1 MFWQKGV
8 FTAVLAGLVC
18 AASGDDG
25 KAELDRLRAENRRL
39 RLELDRLRAA
49 RSAQDRDLLK
59 FRTWLAAAADSGK
72 IQTASDREVR
82 LLAILSEMVR
92 RGSRLA
98 VQVSSVERS
107 FRDLLKEFPIGPARQ
122 ARLLL
127 QLEQLERCAMQVSA
141 IAAVAESEEDPA
153 AFREATVLAVN
164 RELETAVLSVGT
176 VHGVFPGL
184 IYQDRGGSGQSLRI
198 VSVRPWVSA
207 AVPVGGNAEQ
217 ITPGMRFTVEH
228 RAQPGERISPLRMR

>member
-1 MFWQKGV
+1 MSWKRGV
-8 FTAVLAGLVC
+8 FTAVLAGLVWTAFC
-18 AASGDDG
+18 GDDA
-25 KAELDRLRAENRRL
+25 AELTRLRAENRRL

-49 RSAQDRDLLK
+49 RSQQDRDLLR
-59 FRTWLAAAADSGK
+59 FRAWLAAAADSGK
-72 IQTASDREVR
+72 LQTASDREIR

-98 VQVSSVERS
+98 VQVSSVERA
-107 FRDLLKEFPIGPARQ
+107 FRDLLGEFPIGPARQ

-127 QLEQLERCAMQVSA
+127 QLEQLERCAMQVSS
-141 IAAVAESEEDPA
+141 IASVAESEEDPA

-184 IYQDRGGSGQSLRI
+184 IYRDRDGSGQSLRI

-207 AVPVGGNAEQ
+207 AVPVQGDAGRIA
-217 ITPGMRFTVEH
+217 PGMRFTVEH
-228 RAQPGERISPLRMR
+228 RARSDERISPLRMR

>member
-1 MFWQKGV
+1 MRYKLFS
-8 FTAVLAGLVC
+8 LGLVLFC
-18 AASGDDG
+18 GLMATSCKNELQQVAGEYSYKISG
-25 KAELDRLRAENRRL
+25 
-39 RLELDRLRAA
+39 
-49 RSAQDRDLLK
+49 SAMV
-59 FRTWLAAAADSGK
+59 DS
-72 IQTASDREVR
+72 AEVR
-82 LLAILSEMVR
+82 LTNETGALHIIDKDE
-92 RGSRLA
+92 
-98 VQVSSVERS
+98 
-107 FRDLLKEFPIGPARQ
+107 KE
-122 ARLLL
+122 LLL
-127 QLEQLERCAMQVSA
+127 TFNMLGGDVYTALASLDNKELSIRLERCAMQVSA